1 MKTLYVRYCL
11 IVKTKIK
18 QYLIIVVQVRIL
30 LGENMDAL
38 DEKISKRIKEE
49 IELSGKSKSDIAKAI
64 GVSKPTVS
72 QYLSGRIMPSLS
84 TFAKLCNFLDCSADD
99 ILTTK

>member
-1 MKTLYVRYCL
+1 
-11 IVKTKIK
+11 
-18 QYLIIVVQVRIL
+18 
-30 LGENMDAL
+30 MDTL

-49 IELSGKSKSDIAKAI
+49 IELSGKSKSEIAKAI

-84 TFAKLCNFLDCSADD
+84 TFAKLCNFLDCSADE
-99 ILTTK
+99 ILKTK

>member
-1 MKTLYVRYCL
+1 MYVRQYL

-49 IELSGKSKSDIAKAI
+49 IELSWKLKSEIAKAI

-84 TFAKLCNFLDCSADD
+84 TFAKLCNFLDCSADE
-99 ILTTK
+99 ILKTK

>member
-1 MKTLYVRYCL
+1 MYVRQYL

-49 IELSGKSKSDIAKAI
+49 IELSWKLKSEIAKAI

-84 TFAKLCNFLDCSADD
+84 TFAKLCNFLDYSADE
-99 ILTTK
+99 ILKTK

>member
-1 MKTLYVRYCL
+1 MYVRQYL

-30 LGENMDAL
+30 IGENMDAL

-49 IELSGKSKSDIAKAI
+49 IELSWKLRSEIAKAI

-84 TFAKLCNFLDCSADD
+84 TFAKLCNFLDCSADE
-99 ILTTK
+99 ILKTK